1 MKSMSIKYDVM
12 IQQKIRVG
20 LLGVGLDT
28 YWEQFEG
35 LLPRLLT
42 YQNEIAARIETM
54 GVTVINTGMID
65 SPLKATECARQL
77 KQSDVELVFL
87 FISTYALSSTVLP
100 VAQQVGKPIIILN
113 IQPVPAIDY
122 QKVNSMGD
130 RGKMTGEWLAH
141 CQACSVPE
149 LQVFSTELE

>member
-12 IQQKIRVG
+12 IQQKIKVG

-42 YQNEIAARIETM
+42 YQCEIAARIETM
-54 GVTVINTGMID
+54 GVTVINTGRLD

-77 KQSDVELVFL
+77 KQSVWNWFFYLFPLMPFL
-87 FISTYALSSTVLP
+87 LRCCLWHS
-100 VAQQVGKPIIILN
+100 
-113 IQPVPAIDY
+113 
-122 QKVNSMGD
+122 
-130 RGKMTGEWLAH
+130 R
-141 CQACSVPE
+141 
-149 LQVFSTELE
+149 